1 MHLIAQT
8 YDNGGGGLFSGAG
21 LILWLA
27 LTVLYLVA
35 GWKMFEKAGQAGW
48 KWIIPIYNWY
58 ILLKIVGRPGW
69 WLILWI
75 IPIVN
80 FVIWII
86 VMVDLSKSF
95 GHGVGF
101 AIGLIILPFI
111 FMLIIG
117 FGSDRYL
124 GPGASGATSAT
135 GGGAPMP
142 PAPA

>member
-8 YDNGGGGLFSGAG
+8 VTNSSGGGGMFSGG
-21 LILWLA
+21 LLVVWLVF
-27 LTVLYLVA
+27 LVLYIVA

-48 KWIIPIYNWY
+48 KWIIPIYSWY

-69 WLILWI
+69 WLILFL

-80 FVIWII
+80 IVVWIV

-101 AIGLIILPFI
+101 AIGLILLAFI
-111 FMLIIG
+111 FFLILG

-124 GPGASGATSAT
+124 GPAAAP
-135 GGGAPMP
+135 GGTAPMP
-142 PAPA
+142 PAPV